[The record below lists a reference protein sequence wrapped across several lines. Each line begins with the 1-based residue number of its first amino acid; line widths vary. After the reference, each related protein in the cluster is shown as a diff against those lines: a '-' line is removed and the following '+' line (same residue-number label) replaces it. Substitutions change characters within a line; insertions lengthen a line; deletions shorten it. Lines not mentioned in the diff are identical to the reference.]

1 MPRAYLAFVAYLATI
16 PAANWLI
23 GNVGTFCVPDGPC
36 LVPVGF
42 GLDAPSGV
50 LMVGLALVLR
60 DLVHRSLGWQ
70 AAAVAIVLGSA
81 LSLLVAPPAL
91 ALASF
96 AAFALSE
103 TLDMLVYAPLWR
115 RRLVLAVVLSGLVGA
130 TVDSALFLWLAF
142 GSLDH
147 LTGQIVG
154 KMWMVGT
161 AAVLLWARERCFF
174 GHDWRTVPWP
184 HQPGEVRPYYH
195 AKCVRC
201 PSEQSGYN
209 SLRD

>member
-1 MPRAYLAFVAYLATI
+1 VRPIFAFLAYLATI

-50 LMVGLALVLR
+50 LMIGLALVLR

-81 LSLLVAPPAL
+81 LSLLVSPPAL

-130 TVDSALFLWLAF
+130 TVDSAMFLWLAF

-147 LTGQIVG
+147 LAGQIVG
-154 KMWMVGT
+154 KMWMVGA
-161 AAVLLWARERCFF
+161 AAVLLWARENCLL
-174 GHDWRTVPWP
+174 GHEWYTVAWP
-184 HQPGEVRPYYH
+184 SQPGETRPHYH

-201 PSEQSGYN
+201 SKEQSSYN